1 MHPVDLP
8 IPPLPKRRNV
18 TRPSKLDVEVW
29 SAVVG
34 TAEDPVQFEG
44 GESIRGSLRKRSS
57 VAISPEMFVSHVY
70 VLSYTFAIL
79 QPVKFCFRAAW
90 VSKVLQSGGSS
101 WKERVNR
108 RVRRRKHLVNRLL
121 CEVTSWC

>member
-8 IPPLPKRRNV
+8 IPPLPKHRNV

-57 VAISPEMFVSHVY
+57 VPISPEMFVSHVHMLFY
-70 VLSYTFAIL
+70 NSIL
-79 QPVKFCFRAAW
+79 QSFSQSSSVSGQHGLAKF
-90 VSKVLQSGGSS
+90 
-101 WKERVNR
+101 
-108 RVRRRKHLVNRLL
+108 
-121 CEVTSWC
+121 